1 MRTATQPAA
10 PAPQGGDTPGRN
22 NSNPPRPL
30 LHGAS
35 TSSPPQKGEEAR
47 GYLAA
52 LCAATLLGSLRKAPR
67 GPSAYFRLAAGMA
80 VVALGTQ
87 GHGRLWDPR
96 QEDRGRCQ
104 ARGAQG
110 T

>member
-1 MRTATQPAA
+1 M
-10 PAPQGGDTPGRN
+10 PAPTWSLDKLVPAEMEQA
-22 NSNPPRPL
+22 L
-30 LHGAS
+30 
-35 TSSPPQKGEEAR
+35 
-47 GYLAA
+47 GYFAA

-67 GPSAYFRLAAGMA
+67 GPSAYLWLAAGMA

-96 QEDRGRCQ
+96 QEDRGHCQ